1 MEKITFII
9 NPTAGYKRFRIVE
22 ESILKYINKKKFKF
36 NIEYSKEKG
45 DVKNLTKKA
54 ISYGA
59 NIIIAVGGD
68 GTVNEVSSELVN
80 SNVKMGVIPVGSGNG
95 LALCLGIPTNIKK
108 AIQKINSYKIKKIDC
123 LSVNKLHSVN
133 LIGFG
138 FDASVAKEF
147 SKEQSRGL
155 VKYVYL
161 TCKLLLCYKP
171 KEFTVRFKNKIKKV
185 KVFSLNICNGQQ
197 FGNNFLIS
205 PKSKVDDGY
214 LRIGIIKAL
223 KWYQL
228 IYILF
233 QFIFKKVH
241 KSKFYES
248 FKVKKIL
255 IEGNSKNLIHIDG
268 ESQIV
273 KKLVEVNIIPK
284 SINFII

>member
-22 ESILKYINKKKFKF
+22 ESILKHINKKKFKF

-80 SNVKMGVIPVGSGNG
+80 SNVKMGVIPIGSGNG
-95 LALCLGIPTNIKK
+95 MALCLGIPTNIKK
-108 AIQKINSYKIKKIDC
+108 AIEKINSNNIKKIDC
-123 LSVNKLHSVN
+123 ISVNSLHSVN

-147 SKEQSRGL
+147 SKEKTRGL
-155 VKYVYL
+155 FKYAYL
-161 TCKLLLCYKP
+161 TCKLLLNYKP
-171 KEFTVRFKNKIKKV
+171 KEFSINFNNKIKKI

-214 LRIGIIKAL
+214 FRISIIKAF
-223 KWYQL
+223 KWHQL

-233 QFIFKKVH
+233 QFIFKQVH

-248 FKVKKIL
+248 YKVKKVL
-255 IEGNSKNLIHIDG
+255 IEGDSKNLIHVDG

-273 KKLVEVNIIPK
+273 KKLVKVNIIPK

>member
-9 NPTAGYKRFRIVE
+9 NPTAGYKRFRMVE
-22 ESILKYINKKKFKF
+22 ESILKYINKEKFKF

-54 ISYGA
+54 ISCGA

-80 SNVKMGVIPVGSGNG
+80 SNIKMGVIPVGSGNG

-108 AIQKINSYKIKKIDC
+108 AIEKINSYKIKKIDC

-138 FDASVAKEF
+138 FDSSVAKEF
-147 SKEQSRGL
+147 SKEKSRGL

-161 TCKLLLCYKP
+161 TCKLLLSYKP
-171 KEFTVRFKNKIKKV
+171 KEFTVRFKNKIKKI

-214 LRIGIIKAL
+214 LRISIIKGL
-223 KWYQL
+223 KM
-228 IYILF
+228 
-233 QFIFKKVH
+233 V
-241 KSKFYES
+241 
-248 FKVKKIL
+248 
-255 IEGNSKNLIHIDG
+255 
-268 ESQIV
+268 
-273 KKLVEVNIIPK
+273 
-284 SINFII
+284 SINLYIISVYF